1 MLFFGHFDFLP
12 VLSPVFSS
20 SSFLILHMLSFWTP
34 VLMAPTSI
42 PLGIISLQ
50 SKPWVPAPVANWTF
64 CFSFWN
70 IRSLKSRFALLSEHF
85 PSSLAFPI
93 AMCESSLKHQHRNSW
108 KFFVPYKGPLPPP
121 PTPLYC
127 SLTPA
132 PHSFSLTNVFISAG
146 AFISLL
152 PTFPSIPYSGT
163 DELLYAIWMGSLF
176 YINCVFPLKATSWTF
191 LFFFFLTCFQT
202 PFPVIA
208 FQPWR
213 HLLS

>member
-12 VLSPVFSS
+12 VPSPVLSS

-50 SKPWVPAPVANWTF
+50 SKPWVPAPVVNWTF

-132 PHSFSLTNVFISAG
+132 PILSPWQMSSLV
-146 AFISLL
+146 L
-152 PTFPSIPYSGT
+152 
-163 DELLYAIWMGSLF
+163 ELLSL
-176 YINCVFPLKATSWTF
+176 CFP
-191 LFFFFLTCFQT
+191 
-202 PFPVIA
+202 PF
-208 FQPWR
+208 
-213 HLLS
+213 LLSPTQEQMNFCTLSEWGHYST